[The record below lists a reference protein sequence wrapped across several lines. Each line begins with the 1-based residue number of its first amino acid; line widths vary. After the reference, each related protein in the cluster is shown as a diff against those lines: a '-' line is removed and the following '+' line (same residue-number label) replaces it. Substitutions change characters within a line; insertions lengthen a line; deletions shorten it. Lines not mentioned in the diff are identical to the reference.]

1 MYSPSSLPRGGRL
14 LASVTGAGAG
24 DPRPVP
30 RTRRAHLQLLP
41 RREVAGVST
50 TNPSVVASP
59 LLAGTLL
66 RLCPNP
72 GSSPGLGDRL
82 GGGQLSSAQ
91 EGEVGRTLGSPS
103 YSSVACFVPC
113 AVNHWGAGLRL
124 PCGPGGELGLSY
136 PPPTKAH
143 LRLNLLLHFPI
154 HS

>member
-1 MYSPSSLPRGGRL
+1 M
-14 LASVTGAGAG
+14 ASVTGAGAG

-82 GGGQLSSAQ
+82 GGAAQQRSGRRGGEDTGLSLIQLRGLLRALCCKPL
-91 EGEVGRTLGSPS
+91 GGGAEVAMWTWGRTGIIIPAPHEGSPK
-103 YSSVACFVPC
+103 
-113 AVNHWGAGLRL
+113 
-124 PCGPGGELGLSY
+124 
-136 PPPTKAH
+136 T
-143 LRLNLLLHFPI
+143 
-154 HS
+154 